1 MSKLPL
7 FPLNLVL
14 LPYELLPLHIFEERY
29 KKMVKDSIEK
39 GHPFGIILNEDKGL
53 FSKGCRVKIS
63 KVYKKYD
70 NGEYD
75 ILVEGSDLFN
85 VLNTNVHQD
94 TVIGEVEFPPNNQS
108 PNYPLIQEIQDSYL
122 KVIIQ
127 YGINNNL
134 DYYMSKK
141 ISYEFLSGIQLPLKI
156 KKALIELEVET
167 DRLRFIHKIF
177 KNILKNS
184 SQFKKDPS
192 HQA

>member
-1 MSKLPL
+1 MLKLPL

-14 LPYELLPLHIFEERY
+14 LPYEVLPLHIFEERY
-29 KKMVKDSIEK
+29 KKMVRNAIEDN
-39 GHPFGIILNEDKGL
+39 HPFGIILNEDKGL
-53 FSKGCRVKIS
+53 FSKGCKVKVT

-85 VLNTNVHQD
+85 VISTNIYEG
-94 TVIGEVEFPPNNQS
+94 TVIGEVEFPTNNQN
-108 PNYPLIQEIQDSYL
+108 PDYTLINQIRDSYL

-127 YGINNNL
+127 YGVDNNL
-134 DYYMSKK
+134 DYYMNKK
-141 ISYEFLSGIQLPLKI
+141 VSYEFLSGIQLPIEI
-156 KKALIELEVET
+156 KKALVKLDVET
-167 DRLRFIHKIF
+167 DRLKFINKIF

-184 SQFKKDPS
+184 RKLNKEQT